1 MGFGDLGFKS
11 LKLWSMVLC
20 FPQGGMSVDTGWAG
34 LPQYNEEVAI
44 KLERGDENGDR
55 LSYIKE
61 ASVWVE
67 RCFNFH
73 QARALR
79 ESLDWIIA
87 TTKNMK
93 DYLKNLP
100 QEQRVS
106 AFTRVRNDGSIS
118 FEGIFPIT
126 EYRFR
131 QYEIVC
137 NATGLHE
144 RIRSEGMSFKQVQ
157 E

>member
-1 MGFGDLGFKS
+1 MTTQS
-11 LKLWSMVLC
+11 LDS
-20 FPQGGMSVDTGWAG
+20 GWEG
-34 LPQYNEEVAI
+34 LPEFNESVII
-44 KLERGDENGDR
+44 KLESGDEGGDR
-55 LSYIKE
+55 LSYLKE
-61 ASVWVE
+61 ASVWIE
-67 RCFNFH
+67 RCFDFH
-73 QARALR
+73 QSRALR
-79 ESLDWIIA
+79 ESLDWILA

-93 DYLKNLP
+93 DYLKTLP

-106 AFTRVRNDGSIS
+106 AFTRKRNDGSIS

-131 QYEIVC
+131 QYEILT